1 MINSNSKIT
10 AGKFIAG
17 SYKQQTEYKS
27 FLPSYINK
35 PFEWNDKRIDLLLAE
50 SMRYLGEL
58 NAYSTLVPDVDFF
71 IQMHVAKEATTSSRI
86 EGTKTNLDEVL
97 LSQEEINPEKRDD
110 WEEVHNYIKAINY
123 AVERMD
129 KPKEPPFSMRLI
141 KDTHRILLSGVRGY
155 AKQPG
160 EIRRSQ
166 NWIGGATIKDAY
178 FIPPHNSDLPELLG
192 DLEDFWYNKNLEI
205 PDLIKAAVSHYQFET
220 IHPFLDGNGRIGRLA
235 ITLQLVSLG
244 ILKKPTLY
252 LSDFFEKNRSKY
264 YDALSLVRERNDI
277 EHWIRFFLTGVLETS
292 KKGKETFEKIIEL
305 RKKYE
310 NAIEVGMGIKRQKL
324 GKQLLLKL
332 FTDPVV
338 TVRDIEKLI
347 PVTFQTASVI
357 AKDFE
362 RLGLFIEK
370 TGKSKNRIFY
380 LREYLDLFNQ
390 HNSKIKNHE

>member
-1 MINSNSKIT
+1 MT
-10 AGKFIAG
+10 ANKFIAG
-17 SYKQQTEYKS
+17 IYRQQEQYKS
-27 FLPSYINK
+27 FMPSLINK
-35 PFEWNDKRIDLLLAE
+35 PFEWQDKRIDLLLAE

-97 LSQEEINPEKRDD
+97 LSEDEVEPEKRDD
-110 WEEVHNYIKAINY
+110 WEEVRNYIKAINY
-123 AVERMD
+123 AVEKMET
-129 KPKEPPFSMRLI
+129 PNEPPFSVRLI

-166 NWIGGATIKDAY
+166 NWIGGVTLKDAY

-205 PDLIKAAVSHYQFET
+205 PDLIKAAIGHYQFET
-220 IHPFLDGNGRIGRLA
+220 IHPFLDGNGRIGRLS

-252 LSDFFEKNRSKY
+252 ISDFFEKNRIKY
-264 YDALSLVRERNDI
+264 YDALSLVREKNDI
-277 EHWIRFFLTGVLETS
+277 EHWIRFFLTGVAETARE
-292 KKGKETFEKIIEL
+292 GKETFEKIIEL
-305 RKKYE
+305 REKYE
-310 NAIEVGMGIKRQKL
+310 NLIESGMGIRRQKL

-332 FTDPVV
+332 FAEPVV
-338 TVRDIEKLI
+338 SVNDIVRLI
-347 PVTFQTASVI
+347 PVTFQTANMI
-357 AKDFE
+357 ARDFQK
-362 RLGLFIEK
+362 LGLFVEK
-370 TGKSKNRIFY
+370 TGQSKNRIFY
-380 LREYLDLFNQ
+380 LQEYLSLFNQ
-390 HNSKIKNHE
+390 HNSKNKKHE